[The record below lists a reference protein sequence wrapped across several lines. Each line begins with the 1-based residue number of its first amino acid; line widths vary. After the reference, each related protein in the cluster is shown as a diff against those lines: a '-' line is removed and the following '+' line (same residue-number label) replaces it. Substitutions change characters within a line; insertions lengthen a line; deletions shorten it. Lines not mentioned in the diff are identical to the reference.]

1 MSTQPNN
8 PIPARSKRRLVN
20 VTYDPE
26 PRRDVV
32 RAGISFGLVAA
43 FLIIICFAMYSTHG
57 DFDKTEKM
65 VDKLLP
71 ALTGLI
77 GSALGF
83 YCGMK
88 NSQS

>member
-26 PRRDVV
+26 PRRYVV
-32 RAGISFGLVAA
+32 RAGISFGLAAA
-43 FLIIICFAMYSTHG
+43 FPIIICFTMYSTLG

-71 ALTGLI
+71 ARTGLI
-77 GSALGF
+77 GSTLGF
-83 YCGMK
+83 YFGTK

>member
-1 MSTQPNN
+1 
-8 PIPARSKRRLVN
+8 
-20 VTYDPE
+20 
-26 PRRDVV
+26 
-32 RAGISFGLVAA
+32 
-43 FLIIICFAMYSTHG
+43 MYSTHG

-83 YCGMK
+83 YFGMK
-88 NSQS
+88 NSQSWRQPQSKTPQPAPWAGCSMRARPYAGLVPFQPSKEICHGHI

>member
-1 MSTQPNN
+1 
-8 PIPARSKRRLVN
+8 
-20 VTYDPE
+20 
-26 PRRDVV
+26 
-32 RAGISFGLVAA
+32 
-43 FLIIICFAMYSTHG
+43 MYSTHG

-71 ALTGLI
+71 LLTGLI

-83 YCGMK
+83 YFGTK